1 MDIKRKLSL
10 FFHKLSLAWLSCM
23 IFMVQGNLLQ
33 LTAKHALIATRTGV
47 ITGSLVVLMSF
58 IPWKFHF
65 KLPILMFVGC
75 FIADMLSHLSHFGEA
90 WTEAACTALLA
101 ATFSYVIS
109 LSPAGKKLEEYI
121 GGK

>member
-1 MDIKRKLSL
+1 
-10 FFHKLSLAWLSCM
+10 
-23 IFMVQGNLLQ
+23 
-33 LTAKHALIATRTGV
+33 
-47 ITGSLVVLMSF
+47 
-58 IPWKFHF
+58 
-65 KLPILMFVGC
+65 MFVGC

>member
-1 MDIKRKLSL
+1 MKRKINL

-23 IFMVQGNLLQ
+23 LFMVQGNLPA
-33 LTAKHALIATRTGV
+33 LTTKHALIATKTGV
-47 ITGSLVVLMSF
+47 ITGFLVVLMSF
-58 IPWKFHF
+58 VPWKFEY

-121 GGK
+121 GGKWR

>member
-1 MDIKRKLSL
+1 MKRKINL

-23 IFMVQGNLLQ
+23 LFMVQGNLLA
-33 LTAKHALIATRTGV
+33 LTTKHALIATKTGV
-47 ITGSLVVLMSF
+47 ITGFLVVLMSF
-58 IPWKFHF
+58 VPWKFEY